1 MEWIKELIQKEDG
14 TNHDI
19 ESSHEV
25 SYGAT
30 NAKKRRFSNSLTDSA
45 NDDRKRRLFNSASNE
60 NGCHSINSTNDENK
74 CHSNNSAN
82 CATDENEWRHTIVK
96 HNDSKDKH
104 DIDSQDT
111 VKENQCV
118 PSLNRYKNE
127 LKINPLPLSDND
139 ASEKQEI
146 SLVKVNNLSIHLFP
160 NNVNYDGDNSQLPD
174 DALNEYWRASNAGL
188 VQENDFLQILDDH
201 YDDDDD
207 DNVGGG
213 DKKRMHE
220 ISTKKKSFEC
230 FVCKEAFKQEA
241 NLRNHEKICRGQG
254 PVEAG
259 KRKCDLCGKVL
270 MKSNF
275 AKHRRRCE
283 VHLGV
288 VREEEESQQPPAR
301 VYRGK
306 TKPCPRCGKEM
317 ASTNVARHLREA
329 CN

>member
-1 MEWIKELIQKEDG
+1 MCCLCHRINRI
-14 TNHDI
+14 T
-19 ESSHEV
+19 SSLECEV
-25 SYGAT
+25 CG
-30 NAKKRRFSNSLTDSA
+30 KVCK
-45 NDDRKRRLFNSASNE
+45 
-60 NGCHSINSTNDENK
+60 
-74 CHSNNSAN
+74 
-82 CATDENEWRHTIVK
+82 
-96 HNDSKDKH
+96 SK
-104 DIDSQDT
+104 
-111 VKENQCV
+111 
-118 PSLNRYKNE
+118 
-127 LKINPLPLSDND
+127 
-139 ASEKQEI
+139 
-146 SLVKVNNLSIHLFP
+146 
-160 NNVNYDGDNSQLPD
+160 
-174 DALNEYWRASNAGL
+174 AGL
-188 VQENDFLQILDDH
+188 TIH
-201 YDDDDD
+201 
-207 DNVGGG
+207 
-213 DKKRMHE
+213 KKRMHE
-220 ISTKKKSFEC
+220 VSTKKKCFEC
-230 FVCKEAFKQEA
+230 FGCKEAFKQEA